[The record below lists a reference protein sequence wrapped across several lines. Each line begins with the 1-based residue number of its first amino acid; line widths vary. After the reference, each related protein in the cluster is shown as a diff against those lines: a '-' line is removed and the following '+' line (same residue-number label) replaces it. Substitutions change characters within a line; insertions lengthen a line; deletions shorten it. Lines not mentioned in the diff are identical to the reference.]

1 MIAESVLFLPSSC
14 SMKIVIDTGVIG
26 LAQLF
31 ETARTG
37 IYRVISSLSQ
47 ELLACNDLDLTY
59 TSLSSLQVNQLTDLF
74 FTERDYGA
82 KAFSNSSFEKI
93 LITLAGCN
101 RESVQ
106 ENVPAKILSRLYR
119 MSLTRRI
126 GRQVD
131 IFHSQYSALPEFPGP
146 GKPVRMMTIYD
157 IIPLIHPEYFADG
170 FVEEFRPIVES
181 FSSSNDFLFTISECT
196 KNDVCSYFNMD
207 PDRVFVTPLAASPE
221 LYYPVSDESVIQ
233 SVKKQFEI
241 PDGRYFLTLA
251 TVEKRKNLETSIRCF
266 REIIKEPGCEDLSF
280 VLVGTRGWKV
290 QELLDEIDNDPQLQ
304 DRVVFTGFVPDQYL
318 SAIYSGATGFL
329 YPSLYEGFGLPPLEA
344 MQCGVPVITSNTSS
358 LPEVVGNAG
367 VLVDPYDKDQICQAM
382 LTLLN
387 DRKVHDKY
395 VTLGMQ
401 RAAKFSWK
409 HCADQTVAGYQKAWD
424 GR

>member
-1 MIAESVLFLPSSC
+1 
-14 SMKIVIDTGVIG
+14 MKIVIDTGVIG

-47 ELLACNDLDLTY
+47 ELLACNDLDLSY

-280 VLVGTRGWKV
+280 VLVG
-290 QELLDEIDNDPQLQ
+290 
-304 DRVVFTGFVPDQYL
+304 
-318 SAIYSGATGFL
+318 
-329 YPSLYEGFGLPPLEA
+329 
-344 MQCGVPVITSNTSS
+344 
-358 LPEVVGNAG
+358 
-367 VLVDPYDKDQICQAM
+367 
-382 LTLLN
+382 
-387 DRKVHDKY
+387 
-395 VTLGMQ
+395 
-401 RAAKFSWK
+401 
-409 HCADQTVAGYQKAWD
+409 
-424 GR
+424 

>member
-1 MIAESVLFLPSSC
+1 
-14 SMKIVIDTGVIG
+14 MKIVIDAGVIG

-47 ELLACNDLDLTY
+47 ELLARDDLDLSY
-59 TSLSSLQVNQLTDLF
+59 SSLSSLQVNQLTDIYF
-74 FTERDYGA
+74 AEKEYGA
-82 KAFSNSSFEKI
+82 KAFSNSFLEKI
-93 LITLAGCN
+93 LISLAGCE
-101 RESVQ
+101 REVVQDTLSVK
-106 ENVPAKILSRLYR
+106 VLSRLYR
-119 MSLTRRI
+119 ISLIRRI
-126 GRQVD
+126 GQQAD
-131 IFHSQYSALPEFPGP
+131 LFHSQYSALPQFHSGH
-146 GKPVRMMTIYD
+146 KPVRMMTIYD

-170 FVEEFRPIVES
+170 FVDEFRPIVES
-181 FSSSNDFLFTISECT
+181 FSAEKDFLFTISECT
-196 KNDVCSYFNMD
+196 KTDICSYFHMD

-221 LYYPVSDESVIQ
+221 LYYPVSDKSLIDD
-233 SVKKQFEI
+233 VKQQFHI

-266 REIIKEPGCEDLSF
+266 REILKEPGCEDLFF

-290 QELLDEIDNDPQLQ
+290 QELFDEIDNDPLLQ

-318 SAIYSGATGFL
+318 SAMYSGATGFL

-344 MQCGVPVITSNTSS
+344 MQCGVPVIASNTSS
-358 LPEVVGNAG
+358 LPEVVGDAG
-367 VLVDPYDKDQICQAM
+367 ILVDPQDRDQICQAM
-382 LTLLN
+382 LSLLK
-387 DRKVHDKY
+387 DRELRNLCVRK
-395 VTLGMQ
+395 GIE
-401 RAAKFSWK
+401 RAANFSWK